1 MDIGWSTQYGTHH
14 QIYSDCFTDVKP
26 IYSYR
31 HGFISISII
40 VIIILFTT
48 GYNATPG
55 LL

>member
-1 MDIGWSTQYGTHH
+1 MYTNGHLLEHTVWYTSQKYTI
-14 QIYSDCFTDVKP
+14 DCFTDVKP

-31 HGFISISII
+31 QGFII
-40 VIIILFTT
+40 IIILFTT

>member
-1 MDIGWSTQYGTHH
+1 MDICWSTEYGTYTS
-14 QIYSDCFTDVKP
+14 QKYTIDCFTDVKP

-31 HGFISISII
+31 HGFII
-40 VIIILFTT
+40 IIILFTT